1 MSKKS
6 VRGGDVTG
14 LLERFAQLQKKAPAC
29 PIGLVPGSRS
39 VRGRARTAPLGDL
52 RIGMASAPFER
63 SWTCLARNGDHR
75 RRRFVFVSAAIIAD
89 AIDGST
95 GAIRIR
101 APLANS
107 ISTTLLADGGGNARG
122 GVENDSDGA
131 GAIVTAACDGAA
143 AAGVGHSR
151 TGQGRGRGGAEAA
164 ARHRLTL
171 ARCANSLRSSTIDMV
186 SLRYRPPFQTLIA
199 AGVLIQIVAPSHPRL
214 DNSSAGNRAKR
225 RLKNTRH
232 LLSLVGHKPF
242 LLNLNRRDAA
252 RFLPHCRPTA
262 SLRWPNVLF
271 RDCPR
276 CRLSAE
282 YGDVYFGHFPKIP
295 KRLIGPPLSTR
306 ASLHAW
312 SWSEVA

>member
-1 MSKKS
+1 M
-6 VRGGDVTG
+6 
-14 LLERFAQLQKKAPAC
+14 
-29 PIGLVPGSRS
+29 PGSEWGSSTPSLRLRQRRDH
-39 VRGRARTAPLGDL
+39 RGRHRRIDRARDPHPRPARKLDL
-52 RIGMASAPFER
+52 DDAA
-63 SWTCLARNGDHR
+63 R
-75 RRRFVFVSAAIIAD
+75 RRR
-89 AIDGST
+89 
-95 GAIRIR
+95 RQR
-101 APLANS
+101 
-107 ISTTLLADGGGNARG
+107 
-122 GVENDSDGA
+122 
-131 GAIVTAACDGAA
+131 
-143 AAGVGHSR
+143 
-151 TGQGRGRGGAEAA
+151 QRGRRKRLRRRGRN
-164 ARHRLTL
+164 RHRCMRRCCSCRRRALPKGPRTRSRRSRSGSASSSDL